1 MDLPWGR
8 LGYEL
13 FTELDERLRS
23 VDAELARRY
32 PGDSTDRQPVH
43 TVYVPA
49 DQYHDRLSLEW
60 GARAR
65 EALAAHAGTP
75 EKFAAVT
82 GLPAGL
88 VTEVY
93 PRVLTKLDREPIEDL
108 RLDFED
114 GYGNRSDDEEDA
126 TATKAARALAAAAE
140 ANAAPPF
147 CGLRVKSLEA
157 ATRRRGVRTLDLFLD
172 TLLSSGPLP
181 AGFVITF
188 PKVSSPVQVEA
199 MVLVCSRLE
208 SAYGLAD
215 RTLRFELQ
223 IETPQAICGPTG
235 VATVAGMLDAAAGR
249 CSGLHYGTY
258 DYSAACGVAA
268 PYQSMEHPVADHAKA
283 VMQVA
288 AAQTGVHLSDGS
300 TNVLPVGDGDAV
312 HEAWRLHARLV
323 NRSLERAFYQ
333 GWDMHPAQLP
343 SRYAATYA
351 FFRANLTD
359 AMTRLRTYAGRGG
372 GAVLDEP
379 ATAQGLAGY
388 VLRGLDCGA
397 LDTFEVYASTGL
409 DRASLER
416 YARRTNTT
424 PR

>member
-8 LGYEL
+8 LGYGL
-13 FTELDERLRS
+13 LTELDDRLHS
-23 VDAELARRY
+23 VDAELIRRY
-32 PGDSTDRQPVH
+32 PGDGADRQPVH

-49 DQYHDRLSLEW
+49 DRHHDRIVSEW
-60 GARAR
+60 GEHARS
-65 EALAAHAGTP
+65 ALSAHAGTP
-75 EKFAAVT
+75 ESFANVT
-82 GLPAGL
+82 GLPADL
-88 VTEVY
+88 VTEIY
-93 PRVLTKLDREPIEDL
+93 PRVVAKLDREPIEDL
-108 RLDFED
+108 RVDFED
-114 GYGNRSDDEEDA
+114 GYGLRSDDEEDA
-126 TATKAARALAAAAE
+126 AAMKAAQALAAAGE
-140 ANAAPPF
+140 AGTAPPF
-147 CGLRVKSLEA
+147 CGIRVKSLEA
-157 ATRRRGVRTLDLFLD
+157 ATRRRCVRTLDLFLD
-172 TLLSSGPLP
+172 ALLSSGPLP
-181 AGFVITF
+181 AGFVVTF

-199 MVLVCSRLE
+199 MVLICSRLE
-208 SAYGLAD
+208 TAYGLAD
-215 RTLRFELQ
+215 RTLPFELQ

-288 AAQTGVHLSDGS
+288 AAQTGVRLSDGS
-300 TNVLPVGDGDAV
+300 TNVLPVGDSDAV
-312 HEAWRLHARLV
+312 HKAWRLHAHLV
-323 NRSLERAFYQ
+323 TRSLERAFYQ

-351 FFRANLTD
+351 FYRADLTD
-359 AMTRLRTYAGRGG
+359 AATRLRAYAAHGG

-379 ATAQGLAGY
+379 ATAQALASY

-416 YARRTNTT
+416 YARRAL
-424 PR
+424 PG